1 MLTKKQKRIN
11 WILVAV
17 LLVLSIFFLFP
28 VIWMLA
34 NSFKPDAAITAD
46 MNTIAAF
53 IPPAPDGNFFENYVS
68 IITDTNFLR
77 YMANTLLYAAILIV
91 LSIVVNGL
99 AGYALAK
106 IKFPFRDQW
115 LMIIIM
121 LLIVPT
127 ETVIT
132 IHFLIIAKAGLLNT
146 IVGYILPLIVNPF
159 NIYLFRQV
167 FVSLP
172 DDVYEAAQ
180 LDHCG
185 PVKYFFTMVLPMS
198 KTVVA
203 TVSVFTFLNVW
214 NDYLWPSL
222 VFTSSDLL
230 TAQIGLNSITSNENT
245 TMGQTLAVITLVT
258 IPVIIIYS
266 LFSKQIVEGVTSTGS
281 KVEGVTSTGSK
292 EG

>member
-1 MLTKKQKRIN
+1 MFTKKQKRIN

-17 LLVLSIFFLFP
+17 PLVLSVFFLFP

-53 IPPAPDGNFFENYVS
+53 IPPALNGNFLDNYVS
-68 IITDTNFLR
+68 IITDTSFLR
-77 YMANTLLYAAILIV
+77 YMGNTLLYAAILIV
-91 LSIVVNGL
+91 LSIIVNGL

-106 IKFPFRDQW
+106 IRFPFRDQW

-159 NIYLFRQV
+159 NIFLFRQV

-281 KVEGVTSTGSK
+281 KEG
-292 EG
+292 

>member
-11 WILVAV
+11 IILVIIMIV
-17 LLVLSIFFLFP
+17 MSLFFLFP

-34 NSFKPDAAITAD
+34 NSFKTDAAITRD
-46 MNTIAAF
+46 MNSLAAF
-53 IPPAPDGNFFENYVS
+53 IPPALNGSFFDNY
-68 IITDTNFLR
+68 ITILTNTSFLR
-77 YMANTLLYAAILIV
+77 YMANTLLYAAVLIV
-91 LSIVVNGL
+91 LGIIVNGL

-106 IKFPFRDQW
+106 INFPFKERW
-115 LMIIIM
+115 LLIIM
-121 LLIVPT
+121 LLMIVPM
-127 ETVIT
+127 ETIIT
-132 IHFLIIAKAGLLNT
+132 IHFLFIAKLGLLNN
-146 IVGYILPLIVNPF
+146 IIGYVLPMIVNPF
-159 NIYLFRQV
+159 NIFLFRQV

-180 LDHCG
+180 LDFCS

-198 KTVVA
+198 KSVVA

-230 TAQIGLNSITSNENT
+230 TAQIGLNAITSNDNT

-258 IPVIIIYS
+258 IPVIIIYA
-266 LFSKQIVEGVTSTGS
+266 LFSKQIVEGV
-281 KVEGVTSTGSK
+281 VSTGSK

>member
-1 MLTKKQKRIN
+1 MLTQKQKRWS
-11 WILVAV
+11 WIFSII
-17 LLVLSIFFLFP
+17 LLILSLFFLFP

-34 NSFKPDAAITAD
+34 NSFKGDAAITTD
-46 MNTIAAF
+46 MNTLRAF
-53 IPPAPDGNFFENYVS
+53 VPPALTGSFFDNYVT
-68 IITDTNFLR
+68 ILFDTQFIH
-77 YMANTLLYAAILIV
+77 YMVNTLFYAAILIV

-115 LMIIIM
+115 LLIILALM
-121 LLIVPT
+121 IVPM
-127 ETVIT
+127 ETTIT

-146 IVGYILPLIVNPF
+146 MLGYILPMIVSPF
-159 NIYLFRQV
+159 NIFLFRQV
-167 FVSLP
+167 FVGLP

-198 KTVVA
+198 KSVVA
-203 TVSVFTFLNVW
+203 TVSVFTFLGVW

-230 TAQIGLNSITSNENT
+230 TAQIGLNAITSNDAT
-245 TMGQTLAVITLVT
+245 TVGQTLAVITLVT

-266 LFSKQIVEGVTSTGS
+266 FFSKYIVEGVI
-281 KVEGVTSTGSK
+281 STGSK

>member
-28 VIWMLA
+28 VLWMLA

-180 LDHCG
+180 LDYCG

-281 KVEGVTSTGSK
+281 KEG
-292 EG
+292 

>member
-1 MLTKKQKRIN
+1 MVSKKQKRIN

-17 LLVLSIFFLFP
+17 LLVLSVFFLFP

-46 MNTIAAF
+46 MNSVAAF
-53 IPPAPDGNFFENYVS
+53 IPPAPSGSFFENYVS
-68 IITDTNFLR
+68 IILDTSFLR
-77 YMANTLLYAAILIV
+77 YMANTLFYAAVLIV
-91 LSIVVNGL
+91 LSIIVNGL

-106 IKFPFRDQW
+106 IRFPFRDKW
-115 LMIIIM
+115 LLLIMM

-159 NIYLFRQV
+159 NIFLFRQV

-180 LDHCG
+180 LDFCG

-230 TAQIGLNSITSNENT
+230 TAQIGLNSITSNDNT
-245 TMGQTLAVITLVT
+245 TMGETLAVITLVT

-281 KVEGVTSTGSK
+281 KEG
-292 EG
+292 

>member
-1 MLTKKQKRIN
+1 MLTQKQKRWS
-11 WILVAV
+11 WIFSII
-17 LLVLSIFFLFP
+17 LLILSLFFLFP

-34 NSFKPDAAITAD
+34 NSFKGDAAITTD
-46 MNTIAAF
+46 MNTLRAF
-53 IPPAPDGNFFENYVS
+53 VPPALTGSFFDNYVT
-68 IITDTNFLR
+68 ILFDTQFIR
-77 YMANTLLYAAILIV
+77 YMVNTLFYAAILIV

-115 LMIIIM
+115 LLIILALM
-121 LLIVPT
+121 IVPM
-127 ETVIT
+127 ETTIT

-146 IVGYILPLIVNPF
+146 MLGYILPMIVSPF
-159 NIYLFRQV
+159 NIFLFRQV
-167 FVSLP
+167 FVGLP

-198 KTVVA
+198 KSVVA
-203 TVSVFTFLNVW
+203 TVSVFTFLGVW

-230 TAQIGLNSITSNENT
+230 TAQIGLNAITSNDAT
-245 TMGQTLAVITLVT
+245 TVGQTLAVITLVT

-266 LFSKQIVEGVTSTGS
+266 FFSKYMVEGVI
-281 KVEGVTSTGSK
+281 STGSK

>member
-11 WILVAV
+11 IILVIIMIIV
-17 LLVLSIFFLFP
+17 SLFFLFP

-34 NSFKPDAAITAD
+34 NSFKTDAAITRD
-46 MNTIAAF
+46 MNSLAAF
-53 IPPAPDGNFFENYVS
+53 IPPALNGSFFENY
-68 IITDTNFLR
+68 ITILTNTSFLR
-77 YMANTLLYAAILIV
+77 YMANTLLYAAVLIV
-91 LSIVVNGL
+91 LGIIVNGL

-106 IKFPFRDQW
+106 INFPFKERW
-115 LMIIIM
+115 LLIIM
-121 LLIVPT
+121 LLMIVPM
-127 ETVIT
+127 ETIIT
-132 IHFLIIAKAGLLNT
+132 IHFLFIAKLGLLNN
-146 IVGYILPLIVNPF
+146 IIGYVLQMIVNPF
-159 NIYLFRQV
+159 NIFLFRQV

-180 LDHCG
+180 LDFCS

-198 KTVVA
+198 KSVVA

-230 TAQIGLNSITSNENT
+230 TAQIGLNAITSNDNT

-258 IPVIIIYS
+258 IPVIIIYA
-266 LFSKQIVEGVTSTGS
+266 LFSKQIVEGV
-281 KVEGVTSTGSK
+281 VSTGSK

>member
-17 LLVLSIFFLFP
+17 LLVLSVFFLFP

-46 MNTIAAF
+46 MNSIAAF

-68 IITDTNFLR
+68 IITNTNFLR
-77 YMANTLLYAAILIV
+77 YMGNTLLYAAILIV

-106 IKFPFRDQW
+106 IKFPFREQW
-115 LMIIIM
+115 LLIIIM

-146 IVGYILPLIVNPF
+146 IVGYILPLVVNPF

-180 LDHCG
+180 LDFCG

-281 KVEGVTSTGSK
+281 KEG
-292 EG
+292 

>member
-1 MLTKKQKRIN
+1 
-11 WILVAV
+11 
-17 LLVLSIFFLFP
+17 
-28 VIWMLA
+28 MLA

-46 MNTIAAF
+46 MNSVTAF

-68 IITDTNFLR
+68 IITDTSFLR
-77 YMANTLLYAAILIV
+77 YMANTLFYAAILSL

-106 IKFPFRDQW
+106 TKFPFRDQW

-159 NIYLFRQV
+159 NIFLFRQV

-180 LDHCG
+180 LDFCG

-281 KVEGVTSTGSK
+281 KEG
-292 EG
+292 

>member
-1 MLTKKQKRIN
+1 MFTKKQKRIN

-17 LLVLSIFFLFP
+17 LLVLSVFFLFP

-53 IPPAPDGNFFENYVS
+53 IPPALNGNFLDNYVS
-68 IITDTNFLR
+68 IITDTSFLR
-77 YMANTLLYAAILIV
+77 YMGNTLLYAAILIV

-106 IKFPFRDQW
+106 IRFPFRDQW
-115 LMIIIM
+115 LMIIII

-159 NIYLFRQV
+159 NIFLFRQV

-281 KVEGVTSTGSK
+281 KEG
-292 EG
+292 

>member
-11 WILVAV
+11 IILVIIMIIV
-17 LLVLSIFFLFP
+17 SLFFLFP

-34 NSFKPDAAITAD
+34 NSFKTDAAITRD
-46 MNTIAAF
+46 MNSLAAF
-53 IPPAPDGNFFENYVS
+53 IPPALNGSFFENY
-68 IITDTNFLR
+68 ITILTNTSFLR
-77 YMANTLLYAAILIV
+77 YMANTLLYAAVLIV
-91 LSIVVNGL
+91 LGIIVNGL

-106 IKFPFRDQW
+106 INFPFKERW
-115 LMIIIM
+115 LLIIM
-121 LLIVPT
+121 LLMIVPM
-127 ETVIT
+127 ETIIT
-132 IHFLIIAKAGLLNT
+132 IHFLFIAKLGLLNN
-146 IVGYILPLIVNPF
+146 IIGYVLPMIVNPF
-159 NIYLFRQV
+159 NIFLFRQV

-180 LDHCG
+180 LDFCS

-198 KTVVA
+198 KSVVA

-230 TAQIGLNSITSNENT
+230 TAQIGLNAITSNDNT

-258 IPVIIIYS
+258 IPVIIIYA
-266 LFSKQIVEGVTSTGS
+266 LFSKQIVAGV
-281 KVEGVTSTGSK
+281 VSTGSK

>member
-1 MLTKKQKRIN
+1 MLTQKQKRWS
-11 WILVAV
+11 WIFSII
-17 LLVLSIFFLFP
+17 LLILSLFFLFP

-34 NSFKPDAAITAD
+34 NSFKGDAAITAD
-46 MNTIAAF
+46 MNTFRAF
-53 IPPAPDGNFFENYVS
+53 VPPALTGSFFDNYVT
-68 IITDTNFLR
+68 ILFNTQFIR
-77 YMANTLLYAAILIV
+77 YMVNTLFYAAILIV

-115 LMIIIM
+115 LLIILALM
-121 LLIVPT
+121 IVPM
-127 ETVIT
+127 ETTIT

-146 IVGYILPLIVNPF
+146 MLGYILPMIVSPF
-159 NIYLFRQV
+159 NIFLFRQV
-167 FVSLP
+167 FVGLP

-198 KTVVA
+198 KSVVA
-203 TVSVFTFLNVW
+203 TVSVFTFLGVW

-230 TAQIGLNSITSNENT
+230 TAQIGLNAITSNDAT
-245 TMGQTLAVITLVT
+245 TVGQTLAVITLVT

-266 LFSKQIVEGVTSTGS
+266 FFSKYIVEGVI
-281 KVEGVTSTGSK
+281 STGSK

>member
-17 LLVLSIFFLFP
+17 LLVLSVFFLFP

-46 MNTIAAF
+46 MNSIAAF
-53 IPPAPDGNFFENYVS
+53 IPPALNGNFFENYVS
-68 IITDTNFLR
+68 ILTDTNYLR
-77 YMANTLLYAAILIV
+77 YMANTLFYAAVLIV

-159 NIYLFRQV
+159 NIFLFRQV

-180 LDHCG
+180 LDFCG

-245 TMGQTLAVITLVT
+245 TMGQTLAVITIVT

-266 LFSKQIVEGVTSTGS
+266 LFRKQIVEGVTSTGS
-281 KVEGVTSTGSK
+281 KEG
-292 EG
+292 

>member
-1 MLTKKQKRIN
+1 MFTKKQKRIN

-46 MNTIAAF
+46 MNSIAAF
-53 IPPAPDGNFFENYVS
+53 IPPAPSGNFFDNYVS
-68 IITDTNFLR
+68 IITDTSFLR
-77 YMANTLLYAAILIV
+77 YMGNTLLYAAILIV

-146 IVGYILPLIVNPF
+146 IVGYILPMIVNPF
-159 NIYLFRQV
+159 NIFLFRQV

-180 LDHCG
+180 LDFCG

-222 VFTSSDLL
+222 VFTSSNLL

-245 TMGQTLAVITLVT
+245 TMGQTLAVITLIT

-266 LFSKQIVEGVTSTGS
+266 LFSKQIVEGVTSR
-281 KVEGVTSTGSK
+281 GSK

>member
-1 MLTKKQKRIN
+1 MLSKKQKRIN

-46 MNTIAAF
+46 MNSIAAF
-53 IPPAPDGNFFENYVS
+53 IPPAPNGNFFENYVS

-180 LDHCG
+180 LDYCG

-281 KVEGVTSTGSK
+281 KEG
-292 EG
+292 

>member
-1 MLTKKQKRIN
+1 MFTKKQRRSN
-11 WILVAV
+11 WILVGV
-17 LLVLSIFFLFP
+17 LLVLSVFFLFP

-34 NSFKPDAAITAD
+34 NSFKPDAQITAD
-46 MNTIAAF
+46 MNSAAAF
-53 IPPAPDGNFFENYVS
+53 IPPVPSGSFFENYVS
-68 IITDTNFLR
+68 IILDTSFLR
-77 YMANTLLYAAILIV
+77 YMANTLFYAAVLIV
-91 LSIVVNGL
+91 LSIIVNGL

-106 IKFPFRDQW
+106 IRFPFRDKW
-115 LMIIIM
+115 LLLIMM

-159 NIYLFRQV
+159 NIFLFRQV

-180 LDHCG
+180 LDFCG

-230 TAQIGLNSITSNENT
+230 TAQIGLNSITSNDNT
-245 TMGQTLAVITLVT
+245 TMGETLAVITLVT

-281 KVEGVTSTGSK
+281 KEG
-292 EG
+292 

>member
-1 MLTKKQKRIN
+1 MLTRKQKRSN
-11 WILVAV
+11 WILVVIMIAAS
-17 LLVLSIFFLFP
+17 LFFLFP

-46 MNTIAAF
+46 MNSIAAF
-53 IPPAPDGNFFENYVS
+53 IPPAPNGSFFENYVS
-68 IITDTNFLR
+68 ILFNTKFLR
-77 YMANTLLYAAILIV
+77 YMANTLFYAALLIL
-91 LSIVVNGL
+91 LGIVVNGL

-115 LMIIIM
+115 LLIIMM

-146 IVGYILPLIVNPF
+146 VLGYILPSIVNPF
-159 NIYLFRQV
+159 NIFLFRQV

-180 LDHCG
+180 LDFCG

-230 TAQIGLNSITSNENT
+230 TAQIGLNSITSNDNT

-281 KVEGVTSTGSK
+281 KEG
-292 EG
+292 

>member
-1 MLTKKQKRIN
+1 MLTKKQKQIN
-11 WILVAV
+11 WILVIF

-28 VIWMLA
+28 VLWMLA

-46 MNTIAAF
+46 MNSIAAF
-53 IPPAPDGNFFENYVS
+53 IPPMPKGNFFENYIS
-68 IITDTNFLR
+68 IIKDTSFLR
-77 YMANTLLYAAILIV
+77 YMGNTLFYAAVMIV
-91 LSIVVNGL
+91 LGIIVNGL

-106 IKFPFRDQW
+106 IPFPFSDKW
-115 LMIIIM
+115 LLIILM
-121 LLIVPT
+121 LQIVPT

-146 IVGYILPLIVNPF
+146 VLGYVLPMIVNPF

-180 LDHCG
+180 LDFCG

-203 TVSVFTFLNVW
+203 TVGVFTFLNVW
-214 NDYLWPSL
+214 NDYLWPAL
-222 VFTSSDLL
+222 VFTSGDLL
-230 TAQIGLNSITSNENT
+230 TAQIGLNAITSNENT
-245 TMGQTLAVITLVT
+245 TMGQTLAVITMIT

-281 KVEGVTSTGSK
+281 KEG
-292 EG
+292 

>member
-11 WILVAV
+11 WVLVIILLA
-17 LLVLSIFFLFP
+17 LSIFFLFP

-46 MNTIAAF
+46 MNSIAAF
-53 IPPAPDGNFFENYVS
+53 IPPMPGGNFFENYIS
-68 IITDTNFLR
+68 IIKDTSFLR
-77 YMANTLLYAAILIV
+77 YMGNTLFYAAVMIV
-91 LSIVVNGL
+91 LGIVVNGL

-106 IKFPFRDQW
+106 IPFPFSDKW
-115 LMIIIM
+115 LLLILM
-121 LLIVPT
+121 LQIVPT

-146 IVGYILPLIVNPF
+146 VLGYVLPMIVNPF

-180 LDHCG
+180 LDFCG

-203 TVSVFTFLNVW
+203 TVGVFTFLNVW
-214 NDYLWPSL
+214 NDYLWPAL
-222 VFTSSDLL
+222 VFTSGDLL
-230 TAQIGLNSITSNENT
+230 TAQIGLNAITSNENT
-245 TMGQTLAVITLVT
+245 TMGQTLAVITMIT

-266 LFSKQIVEGVTSTGS
+266 LVSKQIVEGVTSTGS
-281 KVEGVTSTGSK
+281 KEG
-292 EG
+292 

>member
-1 MLTKKQKRIN
+1 MFTKKQRRSN
-11 WILVAV
+11 WILVGV
-17 LLVLSIFFLFP
+17 VLVLSVFFLFP

-34 NSFKPDAAITAD
+34 NSFKPDAQITAD
-46 MNTIAAF
+46 MNSAAAF
-53 IPPAPDGNFFENYVS
+53 IPPAPSGSFFENYVS
-68 IITDTNFLR
+68 IILDTSFLR
-77 YMANTLLYAAILIV
+77 YMANTLFYAAVLIV
-91 LSIVVNGL
+91 LSIIVNGL

-106 IKFPFRDQW
+106 IRFPFRDKW
-115 LMIIIM
+115 LLLIMM

-159 NIYLFRQV
+159 NIFLFRQV

-180 LDHCG
+180 LDFCG

-230 TAQIGLNSITSNENT
+230 TAQIGLNSITSNDNT
-245 TMGQTLAVITLVT
+245 TMGETLAVITLVT

-281 KVEGVTSTGSK
+281 KEG
-292 EG
+292 

>member
-46 MNTIAAF
+46 MNSIAAF
-53 IPPAPDGNFFENYVS
+53 IPPALDGNFFDNYIE
-68 IITDTNFLR
+68 IITNTSFLR
-77 YMANTLLYAAILIV
+77 YMGNTLLYAAILIV
-91 LSIVVNGL
+91 LGIIVNGL

-106 IKFPFRDQW
+106 IDFPFREQW
-115 LMIIIM
+115 LLIIMM

-146 IVGYILPLIVNPF
+146 ILGYILPSIVNPF
-159 NIYLFRQV
+159 NIFLFRQV

-180 LDHCG
+180 LDFCG
-185 PVKYFFTMVLPMS
+185 PVKYFFTMVIPMS

-214 NDYLWPSL
+214 NDYLWPAL
-222 VFTSSDLL
+222 VFTSSDML

-281 KVEGVTSTGSK
+281 KEG
-292 EG
+292 

>member
-17 LLVLSIFFLFP
+17 LLVLSVFFLFP

-46 MNTIAAF
+46 MNSIAAF
-53 IPPAPDGNFFENYVS
+53 IPPALNGNFFENYVS
-68 IITDTNFLR
+68 ILTDTNFLR
-77 YMANTLLYAAILIV
+77 YMANTLFYAAVLIV

-106 IKFPFRDQW
+106 IKFQFRDQW
-115 LMIIIM
+115 LLIIIM

-159 NIYLFRQV
+159 NIFLFRQV

-180 LDHCG
+180 LDFCG

-281 KVEGVTSTGSK
+281 KEG
-292 EG
+292 

>member
-17 LLVLSIFFLFP
+17 LLILSIFFLFP

-46 MNTIAAF
+46 MNSVAAF
-53 IPPAPDGNFFENYVS
+53 IPPAPDGNFFENYIS
-68 IITDTNFLR
+68 IITDTSFLR
-77 YMANTLLYAAILIV
+77 YMANTLFYAAILIL

-159 NIYLFRQV
+159 NIFLFRQV

-180 LDHCG
+180 LDFCG

-230 TAQIGLNSITSNENT
+230 TAQISLNSITSNENT

-281 KVEGVTSTGSK
+281 KEG
-292 EG
+292 

>member
-1 MLTKKQKRIN
+1 MVTKKQKRIN
-11 WILVAV
+11 WILVAI

-46 MNTIAAF
+46 MNSIAAF
-53 IPPAPDGNFFENYVS
+53 IPPALNGNFFDNYVS
-68 IITDTNFLR
+68 IITNTSFLR
-77 YMANTLLYAAILIV
+77 YMGNTLLYAAILIV
-91 LSIVVNGL
+91 LSIIVNGL

-159 NIYLFRQV
+159 NIFLFRQV

-180 LDHCG
+180 LDYCG

-281 KVEGVTSTGSK
+281 KEG
-292 EG
+292 

>member
-1 MLTKKQKRIN
+1 
-11 WILVAV
+11 
-17 LLVLSIFFLFP
+17 
-28 VIWMLA
+28 MLA

-46 MNTIAAF
+46 MNSVAAF

-68 IITDTNFLR
+68 IITDTSFLR
-77 YMANTLLYAAILIV
+77 YMANTLFYAAILIL
-91 LSIVVNGL
+91 LSIMVNGL

-159 NIYLFRQV
+159 NIFLFRQV

-180 LDHCG
+180 LDFCG

-281 KVEGVTSTGSK
+281 KEG
-292 EG
+292 

>member
-11 WILVAV
+11 IILVIIMIIMS
-17 LLVLSIFFLFP
+17 LFFLFP

-34 NSFKPDAAITAD
+34 NSFKTDAAITRD
-46 MNTIAAF
+46 MNSLAAF
-53 IPPAPDGNFFENYVS
+53 IPPALNGNFFDNY
-68 IITDTNFLR
+68 ITILTNTSFLR
-77 YMANTLLYAAILIV
+77 YMANTLLYAAVLIV
-91 LSIVVNGL
+91 LGIIVNGL

-106 IKFPFRDQW
+106 INFPFKERW
-115 LMIIIM
+115 LLIIM
-121 LLIVPT
+121 LLMIVPM
-127 ETVIT
+127 ETIIT
-132 IHFLIIAKAGLLNT
+132 IHFLFIAKLGLLNN
-146 IVGYILPLIVNPF
+146 IIGYVLPMIVNPF
-159 NIYLFRQV
+159 NIFLFRQV

-180 LDHCG
+180 LDFCS

-198 KTVVA
+198 KSVVA

-230 TAQIGLNSITSNENT
+230 TAQIGLNAITSNDNT

-258 IPVIIIYS
+258 IPVIIIYA
-266 LFSKQIVEGVTSTGS
+266 LFSKQIVEGV
-281 KVEGVTSTGSK
+281 VSTGSK